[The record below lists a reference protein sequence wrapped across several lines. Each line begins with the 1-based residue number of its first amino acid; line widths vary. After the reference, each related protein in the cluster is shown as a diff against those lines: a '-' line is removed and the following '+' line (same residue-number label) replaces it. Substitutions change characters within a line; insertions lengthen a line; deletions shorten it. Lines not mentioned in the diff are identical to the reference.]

1 MKEIVDDI
9 IEPLVSEPQ
18 PAVAAHAPSAIPH
31 QVFLVDG
38 SGFIFRAYFA
48 RAKDPKAE
56 RFQRQS
62 DGMATEVVMHFSNM
76 LDKYLRDTD
85 ADHIAVIF
93 DASGRSFRNEIYDQ
107 YKANRR
113 EMPDDLA
120 PQLAH
125 VRQAADAFGVCRI
138 EMEGF
143 EADDLIA
150 TYARHAIEAGAKVT
164 ILSSDKDMM
173 QLVSDDRVQM
183 RDPMTDRPIGEAEV
197 REKFGVGP
205 DKVIEVQ
212 ALCGDSTDN
221 VPGVPGIGV
230 KTAAELIN
238 TYGDLETLLAH
249 AHEIRQPK
257 RRETLIENAANARL
271 SKELVKLDDNVP
283 LPCPLSAL
291 RVKPYDTEK
300 LFPFLDEMEL
310 RALKSRIARRLD
322 INAPVPTGPMEP
334 VIPEIPPFTAP
345 RTYALVDRIE
355 GLDHWIEAAEQAG
368 AVAIW
373 PEASAVFGTRSALCG
388 VALALAPGLAAYI
401 PLGHRAAGLD
411 LDGAGELSLEVAIG
425 KLRPLLEDPGVL
437 KIGHDVKSAAHLL
450 SRYGITLA
458 PYDCT
463 MLMSYVLDGGQFEHT
478 IENLVRRSF
487 EHNLAPVKELIG
499 TGKSLI
505 AFAEVA
511 KERARDFTAERA
523 DAVLRLHMLLKAR
536 LVRERMTAFYE
547 TIERPLVPVVAA
559 MEHAG
564 IKVDRDALAEL
575 SRDFEHRIAAIEAA
589 IFRDVGN
596 EFNIGSTKQLG
607 DVLFEKLQLP
617 GGKRGKTGAYGTDA
631 SILEELAP
639 LHPVPGQ
646 VLEWRQLTK
655 LKSTYADALADEI
668 DRDSGR
674 VHTSYALAV
683 AATGRFSSNNPNLQN
698 IPIRTEEGRRIR
710 RAFVAEPGHLLLSAD
725 YSQIELRLAAHV
737 AEVPELEQAF
747 RDGIDIHA
755 LTASQ
760 VFGVPLA
767 QMDANTR
774 RRAKAINFGIIYGIS
789 AFGLGAQIGVPQAE
803 AGAYIRAYF
812 ERFPAIRAYMERI
825 KTDCRRTGYVE
836 TIFGR
841 KCFIPGIRDANP
853 ARRAGAERQAINAPL
868 QGSAADIIKRAMA
881 RIPAALAREGLHA
894 RMLLQVHDELLF
906 ETPETEVEHA
916 AKVVKAVMEGAC
928 APHCELSV
936 PLVVETGWAR
946 SWDEAH

>member
-1 MKEIVDDI
+1 VDEIIDTI
-9 IEPLVSEPQ
+9 TSEPH
-18 PAVAAHAPSAIPH
+18 PKAAAQAPSAAPH
-31 QVFLVDG
+31 HVFLIDG

-93 DASGRSFRNEIYDQ
+93 DASGRSFRNEIYDK

-120 PQLAH
+120 PQLVH
-125 VRQAADAFGVCRI
+125 VRQAADAFGVRRI

-150 TYARHAIEAGAKVT
+150 TYARHAVEAGAKVT

-173 QLVSDDRVQM
+173 QLVSDDRVMM

-238 TYGDLETLLAH
+238 AYGDLETLLAR
-249 AHEIRQPK
+249 AAEIKQPK
-257 RRETLIENAANARL
+257 RREALIENEKQARL
-271 SKELVKLDDNVP
+271 SKELVKLDDRVP

-291 RVKPYDTEK
+291 TVKSYDPEK

-310 RALKSRIARRLD
+310 RALKTRIARRLD
-322 INAPVPTGPMEP
+322 ITAPTPIGPMEP
-334 VIPEIPPFTAP
+334 VIQEIPPFTAP
-345 RTYALVDRIE
+345 RTYALVDTIE

-368 AVAIW
+368 AVALW
-373 PEASAVFGTRSALCG
+373 PEASAVAGTRPALAG
-388 VALALAPGLAAYI
+388 IALALAPGLAAYVA
-401 PLGHRAAGLD
+401 LGHRAVGTLD
-411 LDGAGELSLEVAIG
+411 LGGTAELSIDAAIDR
-425 KLRPLLEDPGVL
+425 LRPLLEDPGTL
-437 KIGHDVKSAAHLL
+437 KIGHDAKAATHLL
-450 SRYGITLA
+450 SRYGVELA
-458 PYDCT
+458 PCDCT
-463 MLMSYVLDGGQFEHT
+463 MLMSYVLDGGQAEHT
-478 IENLVRRSF
+478 IEHITRRAF
-487 EHNLAPVKELIG
+487 EHELRPLKELVG

-505 AFAEVA
+505 AFAEVPP
-511 KERARDFTAERA
+511 ETARDFAAERA
-523 DAVLRLHMLLKAR
+523 DAALRLHMLLKAR
-536 LVRERMTAFYE
+536 LVREKMTAFYE
-547 TIERPLVPVVAA
+547 TIERPLVPVVAT
-559 MEHAG
+559 MEARG
-564 IKVDRDALAEL
+564 IKVDRLALAEL
-575 SRDFEHRIAAIEAA
+575 SQDFARRIAETEQA
-589 IFRDVGN
+589 IFRAVGN
-596 EFNIGSTKQLG
+596 AFNIGSTKQLG

-617 GGKRGKTGAYGTDA
+617 GGKKGKTGAYGTDA

-639 LHPVPGQ
+639 LHEVPGH

-655 LKSTYADALADEI
+655 LKSTYADALGEEI
-668 DRDSGR
+668 DRETGR

-710 RAFVAEPGHLLLSAD
+710 RAFIAEDGHLLLSAD

-737 AEVPELEQAF
+737 ADVPELKQAF

-767 QMDANTR
+767 EMDANTR

-789 AFGLGAQIGVPQAE
+789 AFGLGQQISVPQSE
-803 AGAYIRAYF
+803 AAAYIRAYF
-812 ERFPAIRAYMERI
+812 ERFPAILAYMERT

-841 KCFIPGIRDANP
+841 KCFIPGVRDANP
-853 ARRAGAERQAINAPL
+853 MRRAGAERQAINAPL
-868 QGSAADIIKRAMA
+868 QGSAADIIKRAMG
-881 RIPAALAREGLHA
+881 RIPAALAGAGLKA

-906 ETPETEVEHA
+906 EVPQAEADDTA
-916 AKVVKAVMEGAC
+916 GVVKAVMEAAC
-928 APHCELSV
+928 APHCQLSV
-936 PLVVETGWAR
+936 PLVVETGR
-946 SWDEAH
+946 GRNWDEAH